1 MPGTPH
7 QLSDDGGQEG
17 LGWCGLRGVT
27 LNLESFHFSALQ
39 GGARPDR
46 GSHGPR
52 RSALRAGPAESGLAT
67 APPVSPGDPA
77 GETVPA
83 AASRRSD
90 SGAGSRKVPGREEP
104 PRNSEW
110 PPPTAR
116 PAPLTLRSLRP
127 SPRSH
132 PPRRYLPWGP
142 WRVPRRAPLAGAG
155 VTRDAAAQRS
165 PDQPELAG
173 LPLSVS
179 RPGIRQTTQEP
190 PRAAPS
196 PGRAQ
201 PGPRGCSRPAP
212 RRSAVQACAR
222 ARG

>member
-104 PRNSEW
+104 PRNSESG
-110 PPPTAR
+110 PR
-116 PAPLTLRSLRP
+116 PL
-127 SPRSH
+127 
-132 PPRRYLPWGP
+132 
-142 WRVPRRAPLAGAG
+142 
-155 VTRDAAAQRS
+155 
-165 PDQPELAG
+165 
-173 LPLSVS
+173 
-179 RPGIRQTTQEP
+179 
-190 PRAAPS
+190 
-196 PGRAQ
+196 
-201 PGPRGCSRPAP
+201 PGPRRSPSGLCARVHAVILFAATRLGVHGAFPAALRSPAP
-212 RRSAVQACAR
+212 A
-222 ARG
+222 